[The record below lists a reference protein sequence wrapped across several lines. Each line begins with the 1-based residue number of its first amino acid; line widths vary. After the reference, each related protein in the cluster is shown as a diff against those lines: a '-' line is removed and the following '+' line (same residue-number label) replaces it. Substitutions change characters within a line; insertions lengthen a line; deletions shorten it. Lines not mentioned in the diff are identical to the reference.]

1 MILYVIAAAVVG
13 AFATDRMW
21 IRGNGIV
28 AGELTAVSPIVQA
41 RLVQLFVQCLD
52 HVTRGQRLAEFLN
65 EATAEA
71 AAQQLLQLELE
82 LTQARAAIDIADQ
95 EAKAAQK
102 LVEAQAALYKQ
113 QVAVLAAE
121 TELVKHQNVA
131 VLVWEQAKAA
141 VERADAETLAAEFV
155 HETKKAD
162 KRRAEL
168 DVDVL
173 QRRIESFQNS
183 PELNGHFY
191 LTAPTNGIVTQC
203 TAQSGEVIAART
215 AIFSLFNPENTYAV
229 VFFDPSDIPVLT
241 RGQKFKISIGGVD
254 KPVDATLTDF
264 YPELSAL
271 PSSLTRYFWQ
281 EEKWSQYVPARL
293 DFTDLSE
300 TERSKVFAWAQVSAS
315 RAESV
320 VSWEWIRRNVAAVW
334 QFATSNY
341 ARQLHR
347 P

>member
-1 MILYVIAAAVVG
+1 MILYVIAAMVVG

-21 IRGNGIV
+21 IRGNSIV

-41 RLVQLFVQCLD
+41 RLVQLFVHCLD

-82 LTQARAAIDIADQ
+82 LTRARAQIDIADQ
-95 EAKAAQK
+95 EANAARK

-113 QVAVLAAE
+113 REAVLEAE

-141 VERADAETLAAEFV
+141 VERADAETRAAEFV
-155 HETKKAD
+155 YETKKAD

-183 PELNGHFY
+183 PEFNGHSY
-191 LTAPTNGIVTQC
+191 LTAPTDGIVTQC
-203 TAQSGEVIAART
+203 ATLPGEVIAART
-215 AIFSLFNPENTYAV
+215 TIFSLFNPENTYAV
-229 VFFDPSDIPVLT
+229 A
-241 RGQKFKISIGGVD
+241 SIR
-254 KPVDATLTDF
+254 ATSP
-264 YPELSAL
+264 YWHAGR
-271 PSSLTRYFWQ
+271 SSR
-281 EEKWSQYVPARL
+281 
-293 DFTDLSE
+293 
-300 TERSKVFAWAQVSAS
+300 SAS
-315 RAESV
+315 VE
-320 VSWEWIRRNVAAVW
+320 
-334 QFATSNY
+334 
-341 ARQLHR
+341 
-347 P
+347 